1 MDRRGAP
8 LLAARSPLL
17 AARFRHGALVASNEL
32 LVCGAGAAA
41 ETESGVHVHGVVRVV
56 RVRGVRL
63 LHCELP
69 CSGETARR
77 AAPRARRAARCA
89 LCRAGISKQNRGNP
103 LLTTHTLLRA
113 VNLIPASKHTHKTRT
128 PDHLDAS
135 NKSARIQAHS
145 LLTSPPLGAVNLIP
159 ADECQR
165 PTTKA
170 MSRER
175 VGTRRRAATRRATG
189 PGAAGG
195 RSDPVASSPS
205 FCDQGTAGVEC
216 CGS

>member
-8 LLAARSPLL
+8 LLAARSPLLAARSPQL

-41 ETESGVHVHGVVRVV
+41 ETESGVHVHRVVRVV

-77 AAPRARRAARCA
+77 AAPRTRRAARRA
-89 LCRAGISKQNRGNP
+89 LCRAGISTSRAP
-103 LLTTHTLLRA
+103 EPRCLTTHTLPRA
-113 VNLIPASKHTHKTRT
+113 VNLIPAAKHAHKTRT

-135 NKSARIQAHS
+135 NKSARIQARS

-159 ADECQR
+159 ADECSR
-165 PTTKA
+165 PTTQAK
-170 MSRER
+170 SRER
-175 VGTRRRAATRRATG
+175 VVTTYESRAGELDTPRPGITLTG
-189 PGAAGG
+189 P
-195 RSDPVASSPS
+195 S
-205 FCDQGTAGVEC
+205 GVTS
-216 CGS
+216 GV